1 MTTGMAVAVT
11 VARLWRAG
19 YTRGMRPADTA
30 SAPSLHLATPQ
41 EAAACYDILRSYGET
56 VDHTLGIV
64 SWRHPRAE
72 GFVHSDAA
80 AGRLY
85 VVRQNGVLAATFAI
99 LGEAAP
105 RFSGV
110 RWAEPG
116 ARAAYLHRLA
126 VVEAFRG
133 AGLGKWCMA
142 QGERIA
148 TEGGYDY
155 LRLDSLPT
163 EVRAITFYRR
173 LGYTDCGTITVESGD
188 PRQPLVDLVCFE
200 KRLPGAGAGAA
211 ESRAEQRADTRA
223 AG

>member
-1 MTTGMAVAVT
+1 
-11 VARLWRAG
+11 
-19 YTRGMRPADTA
+19 MRPADPA
-30 SAPSLHLATPQ
+30 PAPSLHRATPQ
-41 EAAACYDILRSYGET
+41 EAAACYDILRSYGES
-56 VDHTLGIV
+56 VDDTLGIV
-64 SWRHPRAE
+64 SWTHPHAE
-72 GFVHSDAA
+72 TLVHADAA

-85 VVRQNGVLAATFAI
+85 VVRQDGALAATFAI
-99 LGEAAP
+99 LGEGAP

-142 QGERIA
+142 EGERIT
-148 TEGGYDY
+148 TEAGYDY

-163 EVRAITFYRR
+163 EVRAVTFYRR
-173 LGYTDCGTITVESGD
+173 LGYTNCATITVESGD
-188 PRQPLVDLVCFE
+188 PRQPLADLVCFE
-200 KRLPGAGAGAA
+200 KRLPGVGAGALG
-211 ESRAEQRADTRA
+211 SRA